1 MLSDNITTDQITEYV
16 LKNTKMTSRNLFGPI
31 VKLSMSTSTGTL
43 FVFGLNSQTKN
54 CVVCAASNCDAIYI

>member
-1 MLSDNITTDQITEYV
+1 MPLGEKKI
-16 LKNTKMTSRNLFGPI
+16 FGPI

-54 CVVCAASNCDAIYI
+54 CVVCSKQLRCYIYIAI